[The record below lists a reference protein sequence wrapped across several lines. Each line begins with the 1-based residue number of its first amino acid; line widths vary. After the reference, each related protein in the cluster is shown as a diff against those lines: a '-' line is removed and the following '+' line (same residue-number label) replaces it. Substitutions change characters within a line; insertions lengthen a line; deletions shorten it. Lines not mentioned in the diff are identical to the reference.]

1 MKYWGRSLIVYL
13 AIVTLLY
20 GTSDVSEA
28 GVRYRGDPSVWT
40 PPDQGGDV
48 GM

>member
-28 GVRYRGDPSVWT
+28 GVRYRGSYLQEGVYAAEED
-40 PPDQGGDV
+40 
-48 GM
+48 

>member
-20 GTSDVSEA
+20 GTSDVSQA
-28 GVRYRGDPSVWT
+28 GDRKRGDPIVWT
-40 PPDQGGDV
+40 AEDV
-48 GM
+48 GGPGM